1 MPAKKRNSKGNSKK
15 SSSKSGGMCQ
25 PAKSY
30 LTIMVLLYI
39 TTYIITVVNGTEVS
53 HELRERMFSP
63 QGIFV
68 YFFKLMIWVII
79 LNIMCSFNC
88 VCLANIFVFF
98 GALLYLSVLIYLV
111 SVLLGFNVDKI
122 GDMQQMQ
129 KKESRKGEY
138 DSKSEEH
145 DDWKHSEPEGF
156 TI

>member
-1 MPAKKRNSKGNSKK
+1 MPAKKGKGTK
-15 SSSKSGGMCQ
+15 SSSRSGGMCQ

-39 TTYIITVVNGTEVS
+39 TTYIITVVNDTEVS
-53 HELRERMFSP
+53 QELRTRMFST
-63 QGIFV
+63 QGIFA
-68 YFFKLMIWVII
+68 YFFKLMIWVIL
-79 LNIMCSFNC
+79 LNIMCSFDC

-111 SVLLGFNVDKI
+111 SVLLGINVDKI

-129 KKESRKGEY
+129 KRESHKGEY